1 MCLFDYQLRYIHLDI
16 DKCFCNAIGVANQS
30 VIPDNQ
36 MKASSFY
43 HSPGVYDAP
52 HYGRLH
58 GNRGDGWCASTGN
71 GNDWLQVDLG
81 KIFQLCGVATQGD
94 GDSGFG
100 DEWVTDFKLSYS
112 SNEKNWTIIEDG
124 NGTEV
129 VRLLVFTAIQ
139 KEI

>member
-1 MCLFDYQLRYIHLDI
+1 M
-16 DKCFCNAIGVANQS
+16 GVANQS

-36 MKASSFY
+36 MTASSFY
-43 HSPGVYDAP
+43 YKYGANDAP

-58 GNRGDGWCASTGN
+58 GNRGDGWCASTAN

-94 GDSGFG
+94 GDFGFG
-100 DEWVTDFKLSYS
+100 DEWVADFKLSYS
-112 SNEKNWTIIEDG
+112 SNENNWTIYEDG

-129 VRLLVFTAIQ
+129 VRLMALTVILQ
-139 KEI
+139 KLSPAKRLLG